1 MPTSGNPL
9 RGLIQ
14 DHVASA
20 VKLTCKDTFLNRAE
34 FQQLL
39 YIAVSGLPGTEI
51 CSPLDTMKMP
61 EPTIH
66 KPKKLWTGK
75 QVISSLISHM
85 CRNALPSLHLD
96 GKARTPPT
104 AFGAVENEHVIIF
117 RHGELLS
124 GVLDKAAIG
133 NSSLGIVHTVYE
145 LYGPELAG
153 RLLTA
158 FGRLFTYFLQDAGHT
173 CGIADLILTSNSDE
187 ERKKLLIKVVNDAD
201 RGLTAFLDGVPVN
214 SLADVVTTEANI
226 VPVSKDDRIKICQNS
241 EAFIASD
248 RNDGKVRMDGAMQSV
263 INKSASNVIKA
274 CLPNGLAVPFI
285 HNNFS
290 MMVLTG
296 AKGSAVNQSQISCFL
311 GQQALEGQRVPMMIS
326 GKSLPS
332 FRANDMSAR
341 AGGFVRDRFL
351 TGIKPQEFYFH
362 CMAGREGLVDTAVK
376 TSRSGYL
383 QRCLVKHL
391 EELRVHYDMTV
402 RDSGSNV
409 VQFLYGEDGLD
420 PVHATLLGGKPNQL
434 QFIARNHQALS
445 QKYSVNAELMESHG
459 LDLTSAKK
467 HHDVMHR
474 AIETVNHMS
483 KHGAYKVGFVV
494 MCRRKIHSELP
505 FSHGN
510 MLKGWHFAEIIK
522 VREKDNGN
530 PTKTSYDL
538 KYITDDHVEK
548 KVSQELTIQTKKGP
562 CVVCIIKCGLP
573 DTAMSTLSLGTV
585 VGACS
590 EKIQSALID
599 YSSSNPDKVV
609 TKKETANTTTMKKL
623 QLLVWTKYMRSLA
636 CPGEAVGCVAAQS
649 VGEPSTQMTLNTF
662 HLAGHGGA
670 NVTLGIPRL
679 REIIMTA
686 SRALKTPM
694 MTIPLVNNG
703 DNQTA
708 KFFAR
713 QLSKLPLVHLLSHS
727 GGIEVTEVIELSRT
741 GLSWFR
747 HYRIKLKFESLKK
760 IETSFGINFNQIAE
774 TTKRMIISKLFSLI
788 KTELRNAAK
797 TGGKVPRDV
806 MFQSTVKLGGDYA
819 DAKSVAI
826 DDGQTTGDDGDTE
839 PVVKRGGKYKHSG
852 LLESDSEV
860 DGDSENED
868 AALKINTLHDSD
880 SEKSDMDEDEKAN
893 LTTKTNDIDWGSSS
907 DEDAEIQD
915 IDGEALVEARDSTI
929 NSPTKNASAK
939 GVTDLTL
946 DAKKGIIE
954 FQLSF
959 PADQRRVLMVQLIEK
974 ACEMMNVRST
984 PKISNA
990 YDTSCT
996 INGEKHAAVQTEGV
1010 NFNAIWEISPA
1021 TVLHNEIRSND
1032 IYEILL
1038 TYGVEAARQSIVD
1051 EIKGVFGVYGI
1062 DVNPRHLSLIADFM
1076 TRTGSYIPMNRS
1088 GMLNCPSPFVQMS
1101 FETTCSFLTKAAQD
1115 GLIDTLDSPTGQ
1127 IVLGNAP
1134 KLGTGCFTLMVPMD
1148 KI

>member
-1 MPTSGNPL
+1 
-9 RGLIQ
+9 
-14 DHVASA
+14 
-20 VKLTCKDTFLNRAE
+20 
-34 FQQLL
+34 
-39 YIAVSGLPGTEI
+39 
-51 CSPLDTMKMP
+51 MP
-61 EPTIH
+61 EPTIY

-85 CRNALPSLHLD
+85 CRNVLPSLHLD

-104 AFGAVENEHVIIF
+104 AFGAVENEHVVIF

-201 RGLTAFLDGVPVN
+201 RGLVAFLDGVPVN
-214 SLADVVTTEANI
+214 SLADLVTADANI
-226 VPVSKDDRIKICQNS
+226 APVSKDDRIKICQNS

-311 GQQALEGQRVPMMIS
+311 GQQALEGQRVPVMIS

-402 RDSGSNV
+402 RDSGSNI

-445 QKYSVNAELMESHG
+445 QKYVVNAELMESHG
-459 LDLTSAKK
+459 LDLMSAKK

-483 KHGAYKVGFVV
+483 KHGTYEVGFIV
-494 MCRRKIHSELP
+494 MCRRKISSELP
-505 FSHGN
+505 FSRGN
-510 MLKGWHFAEIIK
+510 ILKGWYFAEVIK

-548 KVSQELTIQTKKGP
+548 KVSQELTILTKEGSR
-562 CVVCIIKCGLP
+562 VVCIIKCGLP
-573 DTAMSTLSLGTV
+573 DTAMSTLSLGTA

-609 TKKETANTTTMKKL
+609 TKKETANTTTIKKL

-686 SRALKTPM
+686 SRKLKTPM

-703 DNQTA
+703 DSQTA
-708 KFFAR
+708 KYLAR

-727 GGIEVTEVIELSRT
+727 GGIEVTEVIELSR
-741 GLSWFR
+741 GLCWYR

-760 IETSFGINFNQIAE
+760 IETSFGIKFNLIAQ
-774 TTKRMIISKLFSLI
+774 TTKLMIISKLLSSI

-797 TGGKVPRDV
+797 TGGRAPIDL
-806 MFQSTVKLGGDYA
+806 MSLSSVKRGGDNA
-819 DAKSVAI
+819 DDKSVAI
-826 DDGQTTGDDGDTE
+826 DDGQTIGDDIDTE
-839 PVVKRGGKYKHSG
+839 SVVRRSGKYKHSG

-860 DGDSENED
+860 DDDSENED
-868 AALKINTLHDSD
+868 AGVKMNTLHDSD
-880 SEKSDMDEDEKAN
+880 SEKSDIDDGEKVQN
-893 LTTKTNDIDWGSSS
+893 LATETDDIDWGSSS
-907 DEDAEIQD
+907 DEDAEIQI
-915 IDGEALVEARDSTI
+915 IDGEPLVEVRDSTRNERKCAPRDFSDI
-929 NSPTKNASAK
+929 
-939 GVTDLTL
+939 TL

-954 FQLSF
+954 FQLLF
-959 PADQRRVLMVQLIEK
+959 PADERRVLMVQLIEK
-974 ACEMMNVRST
+974 ACEKMNVRST
-984 PKISNA
+984 PNISNA

-996 INGEKHAAVQTEGV
+996 INGEKHAAVQTKGV
-1010 NFNAIWEISPA
+1010 NFNAVWEISPA

-1062 DVNPRHLSLIADFM
+1062 DVNTRHLSLIADFM
-1076 TRTGSYIPMNRS
+1076 TRTGCYIPMNRT

-1115 GLIDTLDSPTGQ
+1115 GLIDNLDSPTGQ

-1134 KLGTGCFTLMVPMD
+1134 KIGTGCFTLMVPMD